1 MQRGAHRALRT
12 PRASGWLSE
21 SVRSSV
27 RFSLRLAALKTRRSR
42 RSFLALP
49 LEQPRMSS
57 LTDIGSC
64 SPRLSGQPSFLPW
77 IDRRARSFDCGS
89 EAQTNWLRRHALQAQ
104 AAETSAVYVVSLARS
119 RRVVGY
125 FALAAGSVERSK
137 APRRVTKGAGRHHIP
152 VILLA
157 RLGVDLGEQR
167 RGLGTALMK
176 EVLLRTS
183 EAADTVGAR
192 ALLIHAEP

>member
-1 MQRGAHRALRT
+1 VKRYG
-12 PRASGWLSE
+12 
-21 SVRSSV
+21 
-27 RFSLRLAALKTRRSR
+27 
-42 RSFLALP
+42 P
-49 LEQPRMSS
+49 LER
-57 LTDIGSC
+57 LTADHETSE
-64 SPRLSGQPSFLPW
+64 
-77 IDRRARSFDCGS
+77 FDCGS
-89 EAQTNWLRRHALQAQ
+89 EVQTNWLRRHALQAQ

-125 FALAAGSVERSK
+125 FALAAGSIERSK
-137 APRRVTKGAGRHHIP
+137 APGRVTKGAGRHQVP

-192 ALLIHAEP
+192 ALLIHAESDAARSFYQHLAEFEPSPTDPLHLFLLMKDLRATIGESSPLTA

>member
-1 MQRGAHRALRT
+1 VKRYG
-12 PRASGWLSE
+12 
-21 SVRSSV
+21 
-27 RFSLRLAALKTRRSR
+27 
-42 RSFLALP
+42 P
-49 LEQPRMSS
+49 LER
-57 LTDIGSC
+57 LTADHETS
-64 SPRLSGQPSFLPW
+64 
-77 IDRRARSFDCGS
+77 DFDCGS

-125 FALAAGSVERSK
+125 FALAAGSVERPK
-137 APRRVTKGAGRHHIP
+137 APGRVTQGAGRHHIP

-167 RGLGTALMK
+167 RGLGTALMR

-192 ALLIHAEP
+192 ALLIHAESDAARSFYQHLAEFEPSPTDPLHLFLLMRDLRATIGEPAPPTA

>member
-1 MQRGAHRALRT
+1 MKRYG
-12 PRASGWLSE
+12 
-21 SVRSSV
+21 
-27 RFSLRLAALKTRRSR
+27 
-42 RSFLALP
+42 P
-49 LEQPRMSS
+49 LER
-57 LTDIGSC
+57 LTADHDTSE
-64 SPRLSGQPSFLPW
+64 
-77 IDRRARSFDCGS
+77 FDCGS

-125 FALAAGSVERSK
+125 FALAAGSIERSK
-137 APRRVTKGAGRHHIP
+137 APGRVTKGAGRHPIP

-157 RLGVDLGEQR
+157 RLGVDLGEQG

-183 EAADTVGAR
+183 EAAGTVGAR
-192 ALLIHAEP
+192 ALLIHAESEAARSFYQHLAEFEPSPTDPLHLYLLMKDLRATIGEIVVPDA

>member
-1 MQRGAHRALRT
+1 MKRYG
-12 PRASGWLSE
+12 
-21 SVRSSV
+21 
-27 RFSLRLAALKTRRSR
+27 
-42 RSFLALP
+42 P
-49 LEQPRMSS
+49 LER
-57 LTDIGSC
+57 LTADHETSE
-64 SPRLSGQPSFLPW
+64 
-77 IDRRARSFDCGS
+77 FDCGS

-137 APRRVTKGAGRHHIP
+137 APGRVTKGAGRHHIP

-157 RLGVDLGEQR
+157 RLGGDLGEQR

-192 ALLIHAEP
+192 ALLIHAESDAARSFYQHLAEFEPSPTDPLHLFLLMKDLRATLGESAPPTA